1 MKKLNNKGFTLAEL
15 LAVMA
20 ILIILL
26 GIAIAS
32 YTRVILDASKDAFI
46 AEANTHAQGIKQF
59 IESEDIDVEDGEVTY
74 YFDCK
79 LGVNHTESPFEEWDQ
94 CYIVVI
100 YDEASEK
107 NSYYWTALDIDGWGV
122 KLEKEITN
130 LTKKDV
136 ENGEFEDIN
145 PNIVF
150 KGRNKI
156 VLIESDGEDD
166 YIEISR
172 DI

>member
-1 MKKLNNKGFTLAEL
+1 MKKLNNKGFSLAEL

-59 IESEDIDVEDGEVTY
+59 IESEDIDVEDGNTTY
-74 YFDCK
+74 YFDCS
-79 LGVNHTESPFEEWDQ
+79 LAVDHTASPFEEWDQ
-94 CYIVVI
+94 CYVVVI

-122 KLEKEITN
+122 KLEKELTN

-156 VLIESDGEDD
+156 VLIEPDGEDD